1 MATRGRALLKSWFK
15 RGLYPKAEQFSDW
28 IDSFWH
34 KDEDKIPVDAVEN
47 LPTLLNDKYARTD
60 GEELERKHNQLAADF
75 AQHETENTNEFKNVY
90 DNIKELEATDEEIK
104 ADLVTVHADIT
115 DLQQTD
121 REIKAEIVEMHAT
134 DTALQTSLTNA
145 HNDIGTIREMLKG
158 GATLAEAKAA
168 LVALGANYK
177 DLYAVANTL
186 KTFLQSKDTADATIN
201 TWQEIESFLQGI
213 TDAQSLTTLLSQLET
228 KITTAYNAAIAA
240 AVKTE
245 KDRAEAAELEVS
257 RRVDREKTRAEA
269 AESAL
274 GERITQTKAE
284 LKQTDVEIKQ
294 DIAAVRQTML
304 GILAESAGR
313 VIPLV
318 VNVTPPQKITLGN
331 AVTQYIKA
339 ELLPSFAV
347 QNVLFLGDGKA
358 VDVEPDGAVTVLGLG
373 KSRVHVIPTENTA
386 LHKTVE
392 IEVVR
397 PSFVKESAGGLLL
410 TAGNNMI
417 LT

>member
-1 MATRGRALLKSWFK
+1 MAIRSIAQLKAWFK
-15 RGLYPKAEQFSDW
+15 RGKYPTEAQFADW
-28 IDSFWH
+28 IDSFFH
-34 KDEDKIPVDAVEN
+34 KEEDKVPISSVEGLPEQLNGKYDAAAGEQLESN
-47 LPTLLNDKYARTD
+47 FRQLRTD
-60 GEELERKHNQLAADF
+60 YEAHEKSSREQFNNIADNIEELEAEDERQQGEIDALNTEVENIHKKDAA
-75 AQHETENTNEFKNVY
+75 Q
-90 DNIKELEATDEEIK
+90 DEEIEELHK
-104 ADLVTVHADIT
+104 
-115 DLQQTD
+115 
-121 REIKAEIVEMHAT
+121 T
-134 DTALQTSLTNA
+134 DTALQTSLTAA
-145 HNDIGTIREMLKG
+145 HDDIGKIREMLKS

-177 DLYAVANTL
+177 DLYAVASTL

-228 KITTAYNAAIAA
+228 KITTAYNTAIAA

-245 KDRAEAAELEVS
+245 KERAEAAELEVS
-257 RRVDREKTRAEA
+257 RQVDREKTRAEA

-274 GERITQTKAE
+274 DNRITQTKAE

-318 VNVTPPQKITLGN
+318 VNVTPPRKITLGN
-331 AVTQYIKA
+331 TVTQYIKA

-358 VDVEPDGAVTVLGLG
+358 VEVDPDGAVQVLGLG

-397 PSFVKESAGGLLL
+397 PSALKDADGGLLV
-410 TAGNNMI
+410 TAGNNI
-417 LT
+417 LLT

>member
-60 GEELERKHNQLAADF
+60 GEELERKHNQLATDF
-75 AQHETENTNEFKNVY
+75 SEHETANVNEFKNVY

-104 ADLVTVHADIT
+104 ADLVTVHADISE
-115 DLQQTD
+115 LQATD
-121 REIKAEIVEMHAT
+121 RQIKAEIVEMHAT
-134 DTALQTSLTNA
+134 DTALQASLTNA

-168 LVALGANYK
+168 LVALGTNYK
-177 DLYAVANTL
+177 DLYAVASTL

-213 TDAQSLTTLLSQLET
+213 TDSQSLTTLLSQLET

-245 KDRAEAAELEVS
+245 KERAESAELEVS
-257 RRVDREKTRAEA
+257 RQVDREKSRAES

-274 GERITQTKAE
+274 GERITQSKAE
-284 LKQTDVEIKQ
+284 LKQTDAEIKQ

-318 VNVTPPQKITLGN
+318 VNVTPPHKITLGN
-331 AVTQYIKA
+331 TVTQFIKA

-397 PSFVKESAGGLLL
+397 PSFVKESANGLLV
-410 TAGNNMI
+410 TAGNNI
-417 LT
+417 LLT

>member
-34 KDEDKIPVDAVEN
+34 KDEDKIPVDAVDN

-75 AQHETENTNEFKNVY
+75 AEHETANTNEFKNVY

-104 ADLVTVHADIT
+104 ADLVTVHADIS
-115 DLQQTD
+115 DLQETD
-121 REIKAEIVEMHAT
+121 RQIKAEIVEMHTT
-134 DTALQTSLTNA
+134 DNNLQASLTNA
-145 HNDIGTIREMLKG
+145 HNDIGTIREMLKN
-158 GATLAEAKAA
+158 GATLADAKAA
-168 LVALGANYK
+168 LVALGTNYK
-177 DLYAVANTL
+177 DLYAVASTL

-201 TWQEIESFLQGI
+201 TWQEIEGFLQGI
-213 TDAQSLTTLLSQLET
+213 TDSQSLTTLLSQLET
-228 KITTAYNAAIAA
+228 KITAAYNAAIAA

-245 KDRAEAAELEVS
+245 KERAENAELEVS
-257 RRVDREKTRAEA
+257 RQVDREKARAES

-274 GERITQTKAE
+274 GDRVTQTKAE
-284 LKQTDVEIKQ
+284 LKQTDAEIKQ

-313 VIPLV
+313 VIPLI
-318 VNVTPPQKITLGN
+318 VNVTPPNKITLGN
-331 AVTQYIKA
+331 AVKQYIKA

-358 VDVEPDGAVTVLGLG
+358 VDVEPDGAVSVLGLG

-386 LHKTVE
+386 LHKTIE

-397 PSFVKESAGGLLL
+397 PSFVKESASGLLV
-410 TAGNNMI
+410 TAGDNI
-417 LT
+417 LLT

>member
-1 MATRGRALLKSWFK
+1 MVTRGRALLKSWFK

-75 AQHETENTNEFKNVY
+75 AEHETANTNEFKNVY
-90 DNIKELEATDEEIK
+90 DNIKELEATDDEIK
-104 ADLVTVHADIT
+104 ADLVLVHADIS
-115 DLQQTD
+115 DLQETD
-121 REIKAEIVEMHAT
+121 RQIKAEIVEMHAT
-134 DTALQTSLTNA
+134 DDALQTSLTNA

-177 DLYAVANTL
+177 DLYAVASTL

-213 TDAQSLTTLLSQLET
+213 IDSQSLTTLLSQLET
-228 KITTAYNAAIAA
+228 KITTAYNATIAA
-240 AVKTE
+240 AVEVE
-245 KDRAEAAELEVS
+245 KDRAEAAEGEVS
-257 RRVDREKTRAEA
+257 RQVDREKTRAEGV
-269 AESAL
+269 ESAL
-274 GERITQTKAE
+274 GERITQTKSE
-284 LKQTDVEIKQ
+284 LKQTDAEIKQ

-318 VNVTPPQKITLGN
+318 VNVTPPNKITLGN
-331 AVTQYIKA
+331 SVTQYIKA

-347 QNVLFLGDGKA
+347 QNVLFLGDNKA
-358 VDVEPDGAVTVLGLG
+358 VNVEPDGAVTVLGLG

-397 PSFVKESAGGLLL
+397 PSFVKESTGSLLL
-410 TAGNNMI
+410 TADNNII

>member
-1 MATRGRALLKSWFK
+1 MAIRSIAQLKAWFK
-15 RGLYPKAEQFSDW
+15 RGKYPTEAQFADW
-28 IDSFWH
+28 IDSFFH
-34 KDEDKIPVDAVEN
+34 KEEDKVPISSVEGLPEQLNGKYDAAAGEQLESN
-47 LPTLLNDKYARTD
+47 FRQLRTD
-60 GEELERKHNQLAADF
+60 YEAHEKSSREQFNNIADNIEELEAEDERQQGEIDALNA
-75 AQHETENTNEFKNVY
+75 EV
-90 DNIKELEATDEEIK
+90 DNIHKKDAAQDKEIENLHK
-104 ADLVTVHADIT
+104 
-115 DLQQTD
+115 
-121 REIKAEIVEMHAT
+121 T
-134 DTALQTSLTNA
+134 DTALQTSLTAA
-145 HNDIGTIREMLKG
+145 HDDIGKIREMLKS

-177 DLYAVANTL
+177 DLYAVASTL

-228 KITTAYNAAIAA
+228 KITTAYNTAIAA

-245 KDRAEAAELEVS
+245 KERAEAAELEVS
-257 RRVDREKTRAEA
+257 RQVDREKTRAEA

-274 GERITQTKAE
+274 DNRITQTKAE

-318 VNVTPPQKITLGN
+318 VNVTPPRKITLGN

-397 PSFVKESAGGLLL
+397 PSALKDADGGLLV
-410 TAGNNMI
+410 TAGNNI
-417 LT
+417 LLT

>member
-1 MATRGRALLKSWFK
+1 MAIRSIAQLKAWFK
-15 RGLYPKAEQFSDW
+15 RGKYPTEAQFADW
-28 IDSFWH
+28 IDSFFH
-34 KDEDKIPVDAVEN
+34 KEEDKVPISSVEGLPEQLNGKYDAAAGEQLESN
-47 LPTLLNDKYARTD
+47 FRQLRTD
-60 GEELERKHNQLAADF
+60 YEAHEKSSREQFNNIADNIEELEAEDERQQGEIDALNTEVENIHKKDAA
-75 AQHETENTNEFKNVY
+75 Q
-90 DNIKELEATDEEIK
+90 DEEIEELHK
-104 ADLVTVHADIT
+104 
-115 DLQQTD
+115 
-121 REIKAEIVEMHAT
+121 T
-134 DTALQTSLTNA
+134 DTALQTSLTAA
-145 HNDIGTIREMLKG
+145 HDDIGKIREMLKS

-177 DLYAVANTL
+177 DLYAVASTL

-201 TWQEIESFLQGI
+201 TWQEIESFLQGS

-228 KITTAYNAAIAA
+228 KITTAYNTAIAA

-245 KDRAEAAELEVS
+245 KERAEAAELEVS
-257 RRVDREKTRAEA
+257 RQVDREKTRAEA

-274 GERITQTKAE
+274 DNRITQTKAE

-318 VNVTPPQKITLGN
+318 VNVTPPRKITLGN
-331 AVTQYIKA
+331 TVTQYIKA

-358 VDVEPDGAVTVLGLG
+358 VEVDPDGAVQVLGLG

-397 PSFVKESAGGLLL
+397 PSALKDADGGLLV
-410 TAGNNMI
+410 TAGNNI
-417 LT
+417 LLT

>member
-75 AQHETENTNEFKNVY
+75 VQHEAENTNEFKNVY

-121 REIKAEIVEMHAT
+121 REIKAEITEMHAT
-134 DTALQTSLTNA
+134 DNALQTSLTNA
-145 HNDIGTIREMLKG
+145 HNDIGVIREMLKS

-177 DLYAVANTL
+177 DLYAVASTL

-245 KDRAEAAELEVS
+245 KERAEAAELEVS
-257 RRVDREKTRAEA
+257 RQVDREKTRAEA

-274 GERITQTKAE
+274 GDRITQTKAE

-313 VIPLV
+313 VIPLW
-318 VNVTPPQKITLGN
+318 
-331 AVTQYIKA
+331 
-339 ELLPSFAV
+339 
-347 QNVLFLGDGKA
+347 
-358 VDVEPDGAVTVLGLG
+358 
-373 KSRVHVIPTENTA
+373 
-386 LHKTVE
+386 
-392 IEVVR
+392 
-397 PSFVKESAGGLLL
+397 
-410 TAGNNMI
+410 
-417 LT
+417 